1 MSSTPA
7 SEKNIQT
14 ILIVDD
20 TPANLAVVVECL
32 EGHGFRVVIAQDG
45 EEGLRR
51 AELVQPDLI
60 LLDVVMPRLDGFET
74 CRRLKSL
81 PGTRDI
87 PVIFMTALAETR
99 EKVTGFKVGGLD
111 YVTKPLQVD
120 EVFARVSTHL
130 NLRAMQKKLEV
141 QNAQLQQ
148 EILERRQAEAALME
162 LMQGVK
168 NVSHSIAHDLRTPL
182 GELRSRLEDLSMTRP
197 PTDETFSE
205 IDGAIADVDRVM
217 GIFNALLR
225 LAEIDSGARRSGFA
239 PVDVAKVAGDAAEFY
254 QPLAEDKGLTL
265 SFESS
270 GELTAAGDAT
280 LLEQAIANL
289 LENALKY
296 ANGTIAVTATQRRN
310 DEIEIAVS
318 DDGPGIPDEEKPRV
332 KERFYRSNASRGM
345 PGVGLGLSL
354 VAAIARLHGGA
365 LELSDNHPGLR
376 AGLLLSCLQP
386 SNQSQ
391 ATPRLVE
398 QHIDAGHTP

>member
-1 MSSTPA
+1 MSSTLA
-7 SEKNIQT
+7 SEQSIQT

-51 AELVQPDLI
+51 AELVQPELI

-99 EKVTGFKVGGLD
+99 EKVTGFTVGGLD

-120 EVFARVSTHL
+120 EVLARVSTHL

-141 QNAQLQQ
+141 QNARLQQ

-197 PTDETFSE
+197 PADETFSE

-239 PVDVAKVAGDAAEFY
+239 PVDVAKIAGDAADFY
-254 QPLAEDKGLTL
+254 QPLAEDKDFTL

-270 GELTAAGDAT
+270 GELIAAGDAT

-296 ANGTIAVTATQRRN
+296 ANRTIAVTATQRRN

-332 KERFYRSNASRGM
+332 TERFYRSHASQGT

-354 VAAIARLHGGA
+354 VAAIAKLHGGA
-365 LELSDNHPGLR
+365 LELSDNRPGLR

-391 ATPRLVE
+391 ATARLE
-398 QHIDAGHTP
+398 QHIDTGRTP

>member
-1 MSSTPA
+1 MSAISA
-7 SEKNIQT
+7 SEKSIQT

-32 EGHGFRVVIAQDG
+32 EERGFRVVIAQDG

-51 AELVQPDLI
+51 AELVQPELI

-74 CRRLKSL
+74 CRRLKAL
-81 PGTRDI
+81 PSTRDI
-87 PVIFMTALAETR
+87 PVIFMTSLAETE
-99 EKVTGFKVGGLD
+99 EKVTGFKAGAVD

-130 NLRAMQKKLEV
+130 NLRTMQKQLEA

-148 EILERRQAEAALME
+148 EILERRQAEAVLME

-168 NVSHSIAHDLRTPL
+168 NVSNTIAHDLRTPL

-197 PTDETFSE
+197 PADETFSG
-205 IDGAIADVDRVM
+205 IDAAVADVDRVI

-225 LAEIDSGARRSGFA
+225 LAEIDTGARRSGFA
-239 PVDVAKVAGDAAEFY
+239 PVDVAKVADDAAAFY
-254 QPLAEDKGLTL
+254 QPIAEHKGLTL

-280 LLEQAIANL
+280 LLAQAIANL

-296 ANGTIAVTATQRRN
+296 ANGKIAVMATQRR
-310 DEIEIAVS
+310 EGGIEVAVS

-332 KERFYRSNASRGM
+332 KERFYRGDASRGT

-354 VAAIARLHGGA
+354 VAAVAKLHGGV

-376 AGLLLSCLQP
+376 ATLILACVVGP
-386 SNQSQ
+386 SRGPIS
-391 ATPRLVE
+391 V
-398 QHIDAGHTP
+398 AGEAFTGG

>member
-7 SEKNIQT
+7 SEQSIQT

-32 EGHGFRVVIAQDG
+32 EDHGFRVVIAQDG

-51 AELVQPDLI
+51 AELVQPGLI

-87 PVIFMTALAETR
+87 PVIFMTSLAETE
-99 EKVTGFKVGGLD
+99 EKVTGFKVGGVD

-120 EVFARVSTHL
+120 EVLARVSTHL
-130 NLRAMQKKLEV
+130 NLHAMQKKLEA
-141 QNAQLQQ
+141 QNTQLHQ

-168 NVSHSIAHDLRTPL
+168 NVSNSIAHDLRTPL

-197 PTDETFSE
+197 PADETFSG
-205 IDGAIADVDRVM
+205 IDSAIADVDGVM

-239 PVDVAKVAGDAAEFY
+239 PVDIAKVAGDAAEFY
-254 QPLAEDKGLTL
+254 QPLAEDKDLTL
-265 SFESS
+265 SFKSF
-270 GELTAAGDAT
+270 GELTVAGDAT
-280 LLEQAIANL
+280 LLAQAIANL

-296 ANGTIAVTATQRRN
+296 ANGTIAVTAAQRRD

-332 KERFYRSNASRGM
+332 KERFYRGDASSRT

-354 VAAIARLHGGA
+354 VTAIARLHGGD

-376 AGLLLSCLQP
+376 AGLLLSCSKPL
-386 SNQSQ
+386 NQSQ
-391 ATPRLVE
+391 ATLLLVG
-398 QHIDAGHTP
+398 QHIDAGRTP

>member
-7 SEKNIQT
+7 SEQSIQT

-32 EGHGFRVVIAQDG
+32 EDHGFRVVIAQDG

-51 AELVQPDLI
+51 AELVQPGLI

-74 CRRLKSL
+74 CRRLKSA

-87 PVIFMTALAETR
+87 PVIFMTSLAETE
-99 EKVTGFKVGGLD
+99 EKVTGFKVGGVD

-120 EVFARVSTHL
+120 EVLARVSTHL
-130 NLRAMQKKLEV
+130 NLHAMQKKLEA
-141 QNAQLQQ
+141 QNTQLHQ

-168 NVSHSIAHDLRTPL
+168 NVSNSIAHDLRTPL

-197 PTDETFSE
+197 PADETFSG
-205 IDGAIADVDRVM
+205 IDSAIADVDGVM

-239 PVDVAKVAGDAAEFY
+239 PVDIAKVAGDAAEFY
-254 QPLAEDKGLTL
+254 QPLAEDKDLTL
-265 SFESS
+265 SFKSF
-270 GELTAAGDAT
+270 GELTIAGDAT
-280 LLEQAIANL
+280 LLAQAIANL

-296 ANGTIAVTATQRRN
+296 ANGTIAVTAAQRRG

-332 KERFYRSNASRGM
+332 KERFYRSDASSRT

-354 VAAIARLHGGA
+354 VTAIARLHGGD

-376 AGLLLSCLQP
+376 AGLLLSCSKPL
-386 SNQSQ
+386 NQSQ
-391 ATPRLVE
+391 ATLLLVG
-398 QHIDAGHTP
+398 QHVDAGRTP

>member
-1 MSSTPA
+1 MSATPA
-7 SEKNIQT
+7 SENSIQT

-32 EGHGFRVVIAQDG
+32 EDRGFRVVIAQDG

-51 AELVQPDLI
+51 AELVRPELI

-74 CRRLKSL
+74 CRRLKLL

-87 PVIFMTALAETR
+87 PVIFMTALAETG
-99 EKVTGFKVGGLD
+99 EKLTGFKAGGVD

-130 NLRAMQKKLEV
+130 DLRAMQKKLEA

-168 NVSHSIAHDLRTPL
+168 NVSNTIAHDLRAPL
-182 GELRSRLEDLSMTRP
+182 GELRCRLEDLSRTRP
-197 PTDETFSE
+197 PADETYSG
-205 IDGAIADVDRVM
+205 IDAAVGDVDRVI

-225 LAEIDSGARRSGFA
+225 LAEIDTGARRSGFA
-239 PVDVAKVAGDAAEFY
+239 RVDVAKVALDAAEFY
-254 QPLAEDKGLTL
+254 QPMAEENGLRL

-270 GELTAAGDAT
+270 GELASAGDAT
-280 LLEQAIANL
+280 LLAQAIGNL
-289 LENALKY
+289 VENALKY
-296 ANGTIAVTATQRRN
+296 AAGTIAVSATQRR
-310 DEIEIAVS
+310 DGAIEVTVS
-318 DDGPGIPDEEKPRV
+318 DDGPGIADEEKPRV
-332 KERFYRSNASRGM
+332 TERFYRCEASGGK

-354 VAAIARLHGGA
+354 VAAIAKLHGGV

-376 AGLLLSCLQP
+376 AGLLLSI
-386 SNQSQ
+386 
-391 ATPRLVE
+391 R
-398 QHIDAGHTP
+398 

>member
-7 SEKNIQT
+7 SEQSIQT

-32 EGHGFRVVIAQDG
+32 EDHGFRVVIAQDG

-51 AELVQPDLI
+51 AELVQPGLI

-74 CRRLKSL
+74 CRRLKSA

-87 PVIFMTALAETR
+87 PVIFMTSLAETE
-99 EKVTGFKVGGLD
+99 EKVTGFKVGGVD

-120 EVFARVSTHL
+120 EVLARVSTHL
-130 NLRAMQKKLEV
+130 NLHAMQKKLEA
-141 QNAQLQQ
+141 QNTQLHQ

-168 NVSHSIAHDLRTPL
+168 NVSNSIAHDLRTPL

-197 PTDETFSE
+197 PADETFSG
-205 IDGAIADVDRVM
+205 IDSAIADVDGVM
-217 GIFNALLR
+217 RIFNALLR

-239 PVDVAKVAGDAAEFY
+239 PVDIAKVAGDAAEFY

-265 SFESS
+265 RFESS

-280 LLEQAIANL
+280 LLAQAIANL

-296 ANGTIAVTATQRRN
+296 ANGTIAVTAAQHRG

-332 KERFYRSNASRGM
+332 KERFYRSDASSRT

-354 VAAIARLHGGA
+354 VTAIARLHGGD

-376 AGLLLSCLQP
+376 AGLLLSCSKPL
-386 SNQSQ
+386 NQSQ
-391 ATPRLVE
+391 ATLLLVG
-398 QHIDAGHTP
+398 QHVDAGRTP

>member
-1 MSSTPA
+1 MSATLA
-7 SEKNIQT
+7 SEKSLQT

-32 EGHGFRVVIAQDG
+32 EDHGFRVVIAQDG
-45 EEGLRR
+45 EEGWRR
-51 AELVQPDLI
+51 AELVQPELI

-74 CRRLKSL
+74 CRRLKAL
-81 PGTRDI
+81 PSTRDI
-87 PVIFMTALAETR
+87 PVIFMTSLAETE
-99 EKVTGFKVGGLD
+99 EKVTGFKAGAVD

-130 NLRAMQKKLEV
+130 NLRAMQKKLEA

-148 EILERRQAEAALME
+148 EILERRQAEATLME

-168 NVSHSIAHDLRTPL
+168 NVSNTIAHDLRTPL

-197 PTDETFSE
+197 PADETFSG
-205 IDGAIADVDRVM
+205 IDAAVADVDRVI

-225 LAEIDSGARRSGFA
+225 LAEIDTGARRSGFA
-239 PVDVAKVAGDAAEFY
+239 PVDVAKVADDAAAFY
-254 QPLAEDKGLTL
+254 QPIAEHKGLTL

-270 GELTAAGDAT
+270 GELTADGDAT
-280 LLEQAIANL
+280 LLAQAIGNL

-296 ANGTIAVTATQRRN
+296 ANGKIAVTATQRRGGG
-310 DEIEIAVS
+310 IEVAVS
-318 DDGPGIPDEEKPRV
+318 DDGLGIPDEEKHKV
-332 KERFYRSNASRGM
+332 IERFYRGDASRGT

-354 VAAIARLHGGA
+354 VAAVARLHGGV

-376 AGLLLSCLQP
+376 ATLILARVVGP
-386 SNQSQ
+386 SRGPIS
-391 ATPRLVE
+391 V
-398 QHIDAGHTP
+398 AGEAFTGG

>member
-1 MSSTPA
+1 MSAISA
-7 SEKNIQT
+7 SEKSIQT

-32 EGHGFRVVIAQDG
+32 EERGFRVVIAQDG

-51 AELVQPDLI
+51 AELVQPELI

-74 CRRLKSL
+74 CRRLKAL
-81 PGTRDI
+81 PSTRDI
-87 PVIFMTALAETR
+87 PVIFMTSLAETE
-99 EKVTGFKVGGLD
+99 EKVTGFKAGAVD

-130 NLRAMQKKLEV
+130 NLRAMQKQLEA

-148 EILERRQAEAALME
+148 EILERRQAEAVLME

-168 NVSHSIAHDLRTPL
+168 NVSNTIAHDLRTPL

-197 PTDETFSE
+197 PADETFSG
-205 IDGAIADVDRVM
+205 IDAAVADVDRVI

-225 LAEIDSGARRSGFA
+225 LAEIDTGARRSGFA
-239 PVDVAKVAGDAAEFY
+239 PVDVAKVADDAAAFY
-254 QPLAEDKGLTL
+254 QPIAEHKGLTL

-280 LLEQAIANL
+280 LLAQAIANL

-296 ANGTIAVTATQRRN
+296 ANGKIAVMATQRR
-310 DEIEIAVS
+310 EGGIEVAVS

-332 KERFYRSNASRGM
+332 KERFYRGDASRGT

-354 VAAIARLHGGA
+354 VAAVAKLHGGV

-376 AGLLLSCLQP
+376 ATLILACVVGP
-386 SNQSQ
+386 SRGPIS
-391 ATPRLVE
+391 V
-398 QHIDAGHTP
+398 AGEAFTGG